1 MNDHRINLRRNIFK
15 EEAIMCCSKFWV
27 SLAFTVM
34 SFKRFSTFVN
44 PSPPTVPF
52 PVYILCD
59 QNSENS
65 TKFQKKRTTSRASS
79 QIFEKNV
86 PGVFVPFDF
95 QPWIFSWVVRISEN
109 IIFWFFGN
117 FPRKFPYHFS
127 PVSKA
132 PGILAEWKVPSI
144 EIFDMKQLVSQQF
157 HSQDWKC

>member
-79 QIFEKNV
+79 QIFEKKCTGSFCSIWFSTMNFQLSGSHFGKYNFLIFRELSKEISV
-86 PGVFVPFDF
+86 SFFSCFESSGDF
-95 QPWIFSWVVRISEN
+95 GWMESTQHWDLWYETISFTT
-109 IIFWFFGN
+109 I
-117 FPRKFPYHFS
+117 S
-127 PVSKA
+127 
-132 PGILAEWKVPSI
+132 
-144 EIFDMKQLVSQQF
+144 
-157 HSQDWKC
+157 